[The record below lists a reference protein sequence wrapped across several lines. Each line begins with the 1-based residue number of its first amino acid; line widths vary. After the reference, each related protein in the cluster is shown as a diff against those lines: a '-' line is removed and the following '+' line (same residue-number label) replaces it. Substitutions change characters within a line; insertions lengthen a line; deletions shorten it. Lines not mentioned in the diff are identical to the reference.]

1 MQNFARKYKIP
12 IDTLTFDHGVLDVDS
27 KDQPPDDGVYINGL
41 FLEGARWNW
50 EQKVLDEQLPKV
62 LIYPMPAIYLIP
74 TTIND
79 LTEGNRYKSPL
90 YKTAE
95 RKGTLSTTGHSTNY
109 VIPVY
114 LNTNV
119 KASHWVK
126 RSAALICQTSD

>member
-1 MQNFARKYKIP
+1 KYKIP
-12 IDTLTFDHGVLDVDS
+12 IDTLTFDHQVLDVDHR
-27 KDQPPDDGVYINGL
+27 DQPPDDGVYINGL

-50 EQKVLDEQLPKV
+50 QERILDEQLPKV

-74 TTIND
+74 TTIYD
-79 LTEGNRYKSPL
+79 LKEGNRYKSPL

-109 VIPVY
+109 VIPVF
-114 LNTNV
+114 LNT
-119 KASHWVK
+119 KIKPSHWVK